1 MAEKKQEE
9 AKADAAPKDSP
20 KSEKAKK
27 RAAKLRSAGRK
38 VERRKTALLVFAQLL
53 LISVIF
59 FQVNYLSCR
68 RHSTW
73 DLTQNQRFTLS
84 DTTRNYLESIGGEVR
99 IVMAFL
105 GTSELYPEVKGLVSE
120 YDRIGGERIVA
131 EYLDL
136 SRSRARLSEL
146 KDKHQLRFSGDQVV
160 ILGENGRIKVI
171 PAEEMVSR
179 DSNSGRVSQ
188 FRGEEVLTAALLG
201 VTEQRQRK
209 IYLVAGGRPADE
221 LVPIASQIQP
231 LAAAQNARLESIV
244 LEGIQTIPED
254 ADALFFPGNARDIS
268 EREMEM
274 VKGFWEVRQ
283 GGLLIFL
290 DPSAQTPNLNRL
302 LRENGAAPNPDRVLT
317 VPGIA
322 SQPIYNVPVGMMPG
336 GGPTRDLPALST
348 QLSGRTKSIDV
359 LFEDDLLLSE
369 NIRPRPLMVA
379 SQGYWGEMEYQ
390 NEEISYN
397 PDIDNGPPDLVYTAA
412 SVEKGVLGDPD
423 LAQGSS
429 RLVVVGNASLIAPDG
444 NTSKVAA
451 DFTMA
456 SLNWIMNREE
466 LMGISPRRPTS
477 FTLNISPADF
487 GLLQSLAIFVMPGLA
502 LIAGGFVWM
511 RRRA

>member
-1 MAEKKQEE
+1 MSDQEQNDSKPKTSPEGEKK
-9 AKADAAPKDSP
+9 KD
-20 KSEKAKK
+20 
-27 RAAKLRSAGRK
+27 RASKLRSAGRK
-38 VERRKTALLVFAQLL
+38 MERRKTALLVAVQVV
-53 LISVIF
+53 LIVIVF

-84 DTTRNYLESIGGEVR
+84 DTTKNYLESIGGEVR
-99 IVMAFL
+99 IVTAFL

-120 YDRIGGERIVA
+120 YDRIGGDRIVA

-136 SRSRARLSEL
+136 SRSRARIAEL
-146 KDKHQLRFSGDQVV
+146 KDKYQLRFSGDQVV
-160 ILGENGRIKVI
+160 ILGGSDRVKVI
-171 PAEEMVSR
+171 PAEELVSR
-179 DSNSGRVSQ
+179 DSNSGRVVQ
-188 FRGEEVLTAALLG
+188 FRGEEVLTASLLA
-201 VTEQRQRK
+201 VTEQQQRK
-209 IYLVAGGRPADE
+209 IYLVTGGRPADE
-221 LVPIASQIQP
+221 LVPIAAQIQP

-244 LEGIQTIPED
+244 LEGLQSIPDD
-254 ADALFFPGNARDIS
+254 ADALFFPGHAKDIS
-268 EREMEM
+268 ERELEM
-274 VKGFWEVRQ
+274 VKEFWEVRQ

-290 DPSAQTPNLNRL
+290 DPGAKTPNLDLL

-317 VPGIA
+317 VVNIPGVA
-322 SQPIYNVPVGMMPG
+322 SQPSYEVPVGLMPG

-348 QLSGRTKSIDV
+348 RLPGRTKSLDV

-379 SQGYWGEMEYQ
+379 SQGYWGEREFQ

-412 SVEKGVLGDPD
+412 SVEKGAPGDPD
-423 LAQGSS
+423 LEKGSS
-429 RLVVVGNASLIAPDG
+429 RLVVVGNASLISPDG

-466 LMGISPRRPTS
+466 LMGISPRRPTA

-487 GLLQSLAIFVMPGLA
+487 GVLQSLAIFVLPGLA
-502 LIAGGFVWM
+502 LIVGGYVWL

>member
-1 MAEKKQEE
+1 MADKKQNEASADDSPAAEK
-9 AKADAAPKDSP
+9 S
-20 KSEKAKK
+20 SE
-27 RAAKLRSAGRK
+27 RASKLRSAGRK
-38 VERRKTALLVFAQLL
+38 VERRKTAMLVAAQLI
-53 LISVIF
+53 LIVVVF

-68 RHSTW
+68 RHTTW

-84 DTTRNYLESIGGEVR
+84 ETTRNYLGSLGGEVR

-120 YDRIGGERIVA
+120 YDRIGGERVVA

-146 KDKHQLRFSGDQVV
+146 KDKYQLRFSGDQIV
-160 ILGENGRIKVI
+160 ILGESDRIKVI

-179 DSNSGRVSQ
+179 DSASGRVAQ
-188 FRGEEVLTAALLG
+188 FRGEEVLTAALLA
-201 VTEQRQRK
+201 VTEQQQRK
-209 IYLVAGGRPADE
+209 IYLVTGGRPADE

-231 LAAAQNARLESIV
+231 LAAAQNARLESVV
-244 LEGIQTIPED
+244 LEGLQSIPDD
-254 ADALFFPGNARDIS
+254 ADALFIPGQARDIS
-268 EREMEM
+268 ERELEM
-274 VKGFWEVRQ
+274 VREFWEVRQ

-290 DPSAQTPNLNRL
+290 DPGAKTPNLDRL

-317 VPGIA
+317 VVSIPGVA
-322 SQPIYNVPVGMMPG
+322 SQPNYEVPVGMWPG
-336 GGPTRDLPALST
+336 DGPTRDLPALST
-348 QLSGRTKSIDV
+348 RLPGRTKSLDV

-379 SQGYWGEMEYQ
+379 SQGYWGEMEFQ
-390 NEEISYN
+390 SKEISYN
-397 PDIDNGPPDLVYTAA
+397 PDIDNGPPNLVYTAA
-412 SVEKGVLGDPD
+412 SVEKGRLGDAN
-423 LAQGSS
+423 LAEGSS
-429 RLVVVGNASLIAPDG
+429 RLVVVGNANLISPDG

-466 LMGISPRRPTS
+466 LMGISPRRPTA

-487 GLLQSLAIFVMPGLA
+487 GLLQSLAIFVLPGLA
-502 LIAGGFVWM
+502 LIVGGYVWM